1 MFNSLLPK
9 SRQNVRYSR
18 ITNEEIMNKQENS
31 FKNDVATVERYVL
44 IASAIGTATAIVL
57 LAYTVWVFS

>member
-1 MFNSLLPK
+1 
-9 SRQNVRYSR
+9 
-18 ITNEEIMNKQENS
+18 MNKQENS
-31 FKNDVATVERYVL
+31 FKNDVATAERYVL